1 MTTDTTRVLSATERR
16 SLERLLKADFEAAR
30 AELHDLCVAARDAAD
45 KQRDK
50 EVKAASKDK
59 AQVTRQAQAE
69 LDIIAKE
76 TIRQINAV
84 AEAAA
89 ARGFKVETRAFAYT
103 FEGKFPLKVTDVRF
117 ETAYAKHAAQYAKL
131 QAAYTAAEAELKKRE
146 QETYRALL
154 MNALTGEAVQGF
166 LDSVPKAS
174 DLFKVES

>member
-84 AEAAA
+84 TEAAA
-89 ARGFKVETRAFAYT
+89 ARGFKVETRNAYT

-131 QAAYTAAEAELKKRE
+131 EAAYTAAEAELKKRE

>member
-89 ARGFKVETRAFAYT
+89 ARGFKVETRNAYT
-103 FEGKFPLKVTDVRF
+103 LVTDVRF